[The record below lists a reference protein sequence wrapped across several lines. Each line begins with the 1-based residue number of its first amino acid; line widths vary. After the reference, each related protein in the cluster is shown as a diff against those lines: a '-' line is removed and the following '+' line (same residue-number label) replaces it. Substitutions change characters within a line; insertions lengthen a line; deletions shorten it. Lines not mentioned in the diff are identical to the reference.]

1 MRNLA
6 CTAAA
11 LGLAAGVGVASASA
25 EAIIT
30 NGFVTL
36 GVDDFGQLN
45 IPGGTSSPV
54 SGTTVVGLRH
64 NATGLESTAHGC
76 LCEGWGVG
84 IADAGGARVAS
95 GSANNDRGV
104 DALSFVSFGSGPA
117 DATSVTE
124 LRNDAN
130 TQSLLRITHEFGPA
144 AETPD
149 LYRVKVKV
157 DNISGAV
164 VEDLRYTRTFDWDI
178 EPDTFSEVVTH
189 AGVASTP
196 SVLLAINNGFV
207 SSDPFDSGRTPSL
220 VDGTPGE
227 GIGDFVDL
235 GPADHGSNF
244 DFGFGGLGIGESFE
258 FDIFYGATR
267 TETAAETALG
277 EVGAELFS
285 LGQAGT
291 DPDGT
296 GVNTSN
302 QETATFIFAFS
313 GIGGEIIIPDP
324 TPAPNGEIPLPAAF
338 WLLATGVGAL
348 GARRVL
354 RAPKA

>member
-1 MRNLA
+1 MRNMA
-6 CTAAA
+6 WTAVA
-11 LGLAAGVGVASASA
+11 LGLAAGMGAAPASAA
-25 EAIIT
+25 AIIT

-36 GVDDFGQLN
+36 GVDDLGQLN
-45 IPGGTSSPV
+45 IPGGDPSPV
-54 SGTTVVGLRH
+54 DGTTAVGLRH
-64 NATGLESTAHGC
+64 NPTGLESTSHGC

-84 IADAGGARVAS
+84 IADAGGTRVAS
-95 GSANNDRGV
+95 GSANN
-104 DALSFVSFGSGPA
+104 ANITANLSLVSFASTA
-117 DATSVTE
+117 STATSITE

-130 TQSLLRITHEFGPA
+130 DASLLQITHEFGPA
-144 AETPD
+144 AETSS
-149 LYRVKVKV
+149 LYRVKVTV
-157 DNISGAV
+157 ENISGAV

-178 EPDTFSEVVTH
+178 EPDTFNEVVTH
-189 AGVASTP
+189 SGVASTP
-196 SVLLAINNGFV
+196 SVLSAVDDGFAN
-207 SSDPFDSGRTPSL
+207 SDPFAGPRSPVVAG
-220 VDGTPGE
+220 

-235 GPADHGSNF
+235 GPDDHGSNF

-285 LGQAGT
+285 LGQEGT

-296 GVNTSN
+296 GFNSSG

-324 TPAPNGEIPLPAAF
+324 TPEPNGEIPLPAAF

-354 RAPKA
+354 GSPKA